1 VLRLQRRLKEDRVVS
16 VRPSMHKPM
25 GMSTAPVS
33 TDHSSLAWP
42 DRSGSA
48 GSLTTSRTFAQSP
61 VDGDLGKVEADDLVV
76 GTDRVVGRISEN
88 PAASHSSRRIR

>member
-1 VLRLQRRLKEDRVVS
+1 L
-16 VRPSMHKPM
+16 PSCARHP
-25 GMSTAPVS
+25 
-33 TDHSSLAWP
+33 
-42 DRSGSA
+42 SGIVA
-48 GSLTTSRTFAQSP
+48 GVETSRTFVQSP